1 MFTGSWFP
9 DLKHQNLI
17 VDWIVVSL
25 QESQRTNQRPIIS
38 HVSIKKTTL
47 IPSQHMIRL
56 TAMIPGG
63 SIGSIGVL
71 RPSPQF
77 LQQHDVL
84 VAQAISRNEEGR
96 TVMELLSPTFAPIIV
111 HANEKVGMFHPME
124 ATDEVCNLF
133 DAHTIT
139 PTSSCCNYTSYSKLP
154 IQDTLL
160 EHKIHLLL
168 ARTEAKLDPPHQE
181 RLKCLLY
188 HYHDVISTGGMTW
201 EWLKLPSPL

>member
-1 MFTGSWFP
+1 
-9 DLKHQNLI
+9 
-17 VDWIVVSL
+17 
-25 QESQRTNQRPIIS
+25 
-38 HVSIKKTTL
+38 
-47 IPSQHMIRL
+47 MI
-56 TAMIPGG
+56 AGG

-84 VAQAISRNEEGR
+84 VAQALSRNEEGR
-96 TVMELLSPTFAPIIV
+96 TVMELLNPTFAPIVV

-124 ATDEVCNLF
+124 ATDKVCNLF

-154 IQDTLL
+154 IQDTML

-168 ARTEAKLDPPHQE
+168 ARTEAELDPPHQE

-188 HYHDVISTGGMTW
+188 HYCDVISTREDDLGMIEVTKHSINTQGSKRSK
-201 EWLKLPSPL
+201 ELAI